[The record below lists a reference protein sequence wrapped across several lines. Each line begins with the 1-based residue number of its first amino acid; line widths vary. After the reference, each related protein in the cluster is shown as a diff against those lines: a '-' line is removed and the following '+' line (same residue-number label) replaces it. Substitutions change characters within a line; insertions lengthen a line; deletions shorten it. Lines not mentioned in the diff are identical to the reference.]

1 MNRTKYFNYIF
12 DKLNELAY
20 KIESKGKLNILDLH
34 MQAENFYLHLLNLIF
49 DWKLQNLN
57 TQLQNVAAIDLIDN
71 TENKIIVQVS
81 ATNTKDKIEKTL
93 KKEIIKT
100 HSDYN
105 FKFVSISKDAAELR
119 EKTYKNPYLINFN
132 PVNDIFD
139 INSILNI
146 ILASDLD
153 KQKLIYKFILKEL
166 GNEIDMVKLDSNLA
180 TIINILS
187 KENWARN
194 KEKLQFD
201 IDKKISHN
209 NLIRAKKN
217 IEKYS
222 VYHNRL
228 DKIYSEFD
236 LNGVNKSLSVV
247 EKISRVY
254 IQNQNINNEDEL
266 FFHVIDEVAQIIM
279 ESANF
284 IEIAIDELELCVDI
298 LVVDAFIRCEIFE
311 NPEL

>member
-1 MNRTKYFNYIF
+1 MNRTRYFNYIF

-20 KIESKGKLNILDLH
+20 KIESKGKLNMLELH
-34 MQAENFYLHLLNLIF
+34 IHSENFYLHLLNLLF
-49 DWKLQNLN
+49 GWELQNLN

-81 ATNTKDKIEKTL
+81 ATNTKDKIETTL
-93 KKEIIKT
+93 KKEIIKN

-105 FKFVSISKDAAELR
+105 FKFVSISKDATELR
-119 EKTYKNPYLINFN
+119 TKTYKNPHQINFN
-132 PVNDIFD
+132 PENDIFD
-139 INSILNI
+139 INSILNT
-146 ILASDLD
+146 ILSSDID

-166 GNEIDMVKLDSNLA
+166 GNEIDIVKLDSNLA

-187 KENWARN
+187 KENWTRN
-194 KEKLQFD
+194 KEKLQFN
-201 IDKKISHN
+201 IAKKISHN
-209 NLIRAKKN
+209 NLVKAKKN

-236 LNGVNKSLSVV
+236 LNGVNKSLSVI

-254 IQNQNINNEDEL
+254 IKNQNIRNEDEL
-266 FFHVIDEVAQIIM
+266 FFHVLDEVSRIVL